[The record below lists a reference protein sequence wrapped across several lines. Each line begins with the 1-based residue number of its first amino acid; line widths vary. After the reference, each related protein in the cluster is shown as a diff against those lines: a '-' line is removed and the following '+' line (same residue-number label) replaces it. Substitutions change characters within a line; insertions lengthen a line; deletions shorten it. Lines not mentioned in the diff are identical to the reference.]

1 MRDPETREA
10 EILVGHFV
18 AKATRPITEQRR
30 GKWHRADAGAVIRVD
45 RDRVLVDVTRMD
57 ELDAEVACVP
67 PQCLAPIKND
77 VPMLVVANPLPE
89 FGNRRRRRKSLSRK
103 RPGLLEDI
111 REAERRLGGGGATGD
126 IDEGS
131 AQQQQRDRAPDPSH
145 LPNPFDALQVTRS
158 SRGND
163 VRARRRRKI
172 CTQTKASLVP
182 AGAISTGCESRAR
195 STSG

>member
-18 AKATRPITEQRR
+18 AKTARPITEQRR
-30 GKWHRADAGAVIRVD
+30 GKWHRADAGAVVDVD

-57 ELDAEVACVP
+57 ELDAEVARVP
-67 PQCLAPIKND
+67 PQCLAAIEDD

-111 REAERRLGGGGATGD
+111 RKAERRLGGGGATGD
-126 IDEGS
+126 IGEGG
-131 AQQQQRDRAPDPSH
+131 AEQQHRDREPDPSH

-158 SRGND
+158 SRGK
-163 VRARRRRKI
+163 RRSS
-172 CTQTKASLVP
+172 A
-182 AGAISTGCESRAR
+182 
-195 STSG
+195 TSP

>member
-18 AKATRPITEQRR
+18 AKTARPITEQRR
-30 GKWHRADAGAVIRVD
+30 GKWHRADAGAVVDVD

-57 ELDAEVACVP
+57 ELDAEVARVP
-67 PQCLAPIKND
+67 PQCLAAIEDD

-111 REAERRLGGGGATGD
+111 GEAERRLGGGGATGD
-126 IDEGS
+126 IDEGG
-131 AQQQQRDRAPDPSH
+131 AQQQQQRDRAPDPSH
-145 LPNPFDALQVTRS
+145 HPNPFETLQADALQATLS
-158 SRGND
+158 SREKRRP
-163 VRARRRRKI
+163 RA
-172 CTQTKASLVP
+172 P
-182 AGAISTGCESRAR
+182 
-195 STSG
+195 TSP